1 MQKNGK
7 PLLDDSTSRSG
18 GDSTHSKVQLIER
31 NAILARLLP
40 DEIESLAAAARRAKF
55 HRGDIIW
62 DLGNQVQWFG
72 LITTG
77 FVKMVKTAGTGKDAV
92 LEIMGPD
99 QSFGCL
105 GVIEGSGCPLS
116 AQCVT
121 DVELLQIPRTS
132 FLEQYEANLSLQ
144 KELMRVSARRLF
156 AKLDLMAKLTSGR
169 VESRIASV
177 LIVLIESYGKVQ
189 GDGMLINVPL
199 TRQDLSDFTGVTLES
214 AIRNMSA
221 WQKQGIVRSDKSMI
235 TILDMNRIEEL
246 AHGE

>member
-1 MQKNGK
+1 MRKNGE
-7 PLLDDSTSRSG
+7 PVLGDSTSVSG
-18 GDSTHSKVQLIER
+18 GDGTHSKVQLIER

-40 DEIESLAAAARRAKF
+40 NEIEALAADARRAKF

-72 LITTG
+72 LITSG
-77 FVKMVKTAGTGKDAV
+77 FVKMVKTGGTGKDSV

-99 QSFGCL
+99 QTFGCL
-105 GVIEGSGCPLS
+105 GAVEGSGCPLS

-121 DVELLQIPRTS
+121 DVELLQLPRTS
-132 FLEQYEANLSLQ
+132 FLEQYEANLTIQ
-144 KELMRVSARRLF
+144 KELMRISTRRLF
-156 AKLDLMAKLTSGR
+156 AKLDLMAKLTSGK

-177 LIVLIESYGKVQ
+177 LVVLIESYGKVQ
-189 GDGMLINVPL
+189 QDGMLINVPL

-221 WQKQGIVRSDKSMI
+221 WQKQGVIRSDKSMI
-235 TILDMNRIEEL
+235 TILNMDRIEEL